1 METNLLFKKT
11 SSKSDSSWFTYIVR
25 CGDGSLYTGITNDLK
40 KRIKAHN
47 EGKGAKYTKGRG
59 PIKLLIYFKFENK
72 SLAAKEEYR
81 IKKLSKTQKEI
92 LINESSGLR
101 P

>member
-1 METNLLFKKT
+1 MTIKT
-11 SSKSDSSWFTYIVR
+11 HSSWFVYIVR

-40 KRIKAHN
+40 KRIKAHQ
-47 EGKGAKYTKGRG
+47 EGKGAKYTRGRN
-59 PIKLLIYFKFENK
+59 PIVLLTSFEFENK

-81 IKKLSKTQKEI
+81 IKKLTRPQKEN
-92 LINESSGLR
+92 LINESQSLH